1 MNNKSKCAPIKGDDC
16 DTCIDGDIIKDIAII
31 FNKKMNAN
39 IDITKSPNIIHKDI
53 LKILKANN
61 KTSNETVL
69 LSMNTIIGELSKEKL
84 ERFTNSFKPKK
95 PKEWKN
101 NKNEWLSNIDIEKV
115 LKQYSEAYPGFHLH
129 GPTAIDFKLK
139 EGNICKVD
147 DLCKF
152 NLKKHLNN
160 KETKLGFVFNT
171 DPHNES
177 GEHWISLYVDCK
189 GENLDVPTIY
199 FFDSTGDSPP
209 AEVEELINIIIEQGK
224 KENINFTYL
233 CNDIQHQ
240 TGNTECGI
248 YTIHFIIYMVE
259 GNNFY
264 DYIKNKKSDEY
275 IEKFRNIFFIG

>member
-1 MNNKSKCAPIKGDDC
+1 MNHKSKCAPIKGDDC

-39 IDITKSPNIIHKDI
+39 IDINKSPNIIHKDI

-95 PKEWKN
+95 PIEWKN

-209 AEVEELINIIIEQGK
+209 TEVEELINIIIEQGK

>member
-1 MNNKSKCAPIKGDDC
+1 MDNKSKCSPIKGNNC
-16 DTCIDGDIIKDIAII
+16 ITCIDEDIIKDIAII
-31 FNKKMNAN
+31 FNKKLKGD
-39 IDITKSPNIIHKDI
+39 IDITKSPKSIHKDI
-53 LKILKANN
+53 LKILKDNN
-61 KTSNETVL
+61 KNSNETVL
-69 LSMNTIIGELSKEKL
+69 LSMNTIIEELPKEKL
-84 ERFTNSFKPKK
+84 ERFTNSFKPKM
-95 PKEWKN
+95 PKGWKN

-115 LKQYSEAYPGFHLH
+115 LKQYSEAYPEFHLH

-152 NLKKHLNN
+152 NLKNHLNN

-189 GENLDVPTIY
+189 GVNLDVPTIY
-199 FFDSTGDSPP
+199 FFDSTGDPP
-209 AEVEELINIIIEQGK
+209 PKEVEELINIIIEQGK

-259 GNNFY
+259 EKDFY
-264 DYIKNKKSDEY
+264 DYIKKKKSDEY
-275 IEKFRNIFFIG
+275 IEKFRNIFFIE

>member
-1 MNNKSKCAPIKGDDC
+1 MDNKSKCSPIKGNNC
-16 DTCIDGDIIKDIAII
+16 ITCIDEDIIKDIAII
-31 FNKKMNAN
+31 FNKKLNGD
-39 IDITKSPNIIHKDI
+39 IDITKSPKSIHKDI
-53 LKILKANN
+53 LKILKDNN
-61 KTSNETVL
+61 KNSNETIL
-69 LSMNTIIGELSKEKL
+69 LSMNTIIEELPKEKL
-84 ERFTNSFKPKK
+84 ERFTKSFKPKM
-95 PKEWKN
+95 PKSWKN

-115 LKQYSEAYPGFHLH
+115 LKQYSEAYPEFHLH

-152 NLKKHLNN
+152 NLKNHLNN

-189 GENLDVPTIY
+189 GVNLNVPTIY
-199 FFDSTGDSPP
+199 FFDSTGAPP
-209 AEVEELINIIIEQGK
+209 PKEVEELINIIIEQGK

-259 GNNFY
+259 GKDFY
-264 DYIKNKKSDEY
+264 DYIKKKKSDEY
-275 IEKFRNIFFIG
+275 IEKFRNIFFIE